1 MTGSR
6 TSVPTWPNID
16 YIKMQDVSEEN
27 EGVVTNTYDQVLRG
41 DVVLKVLDDDSVA
54 RRSR

>member
-27 EGVVTNTYDQVLRG
+27 EGVVTITYDQVLRG

>member
-1 MTGSR
+1 
-6 TSVPTWPNID
+6 
-16 YIKMQDVSEEN
+16 MQGVSEEN

-41 DVVLKVLDDDSVA
+41 DVVLKVLDDDSIA